1 MPAERPASPAVR
13 LSQAVSM
20 IVPLGF
26 GFFGILLGML
36 PLRLDAGVGFT
47 PLFALMPI
55 YFWGLFRPAILP
67 PGSAFG
73 LGLAQDLLTGAPVGL
88 HALVFMLAFALV
100 VAQRPLFSQRL
111 LQGAWF
117 GFGVTVAFAALALW
131 IMSSI
136 YIGEPQSLLPALA
149 QIAASAIVYPL
160 AANLFILTERRLL
173 SPA

>member
-26 GFFGILLGML
+26 GLFGILLGIL
-36 PLRLDAGVGFT
+36 PLRLDLGVSFT

-67 PGSAFG
+67 SGAVFA
-73 LGLAQDLLTGAPVGL
+73 LGLAQDLLSGAPVGL
-88 HALVFMLAFALV
+88 HALAFMLAFALV

-117 GFGVTVAFAALALW
+117 GFALTAAFATVAIW
-131 IMSSI
+131 IVSSI
-136 YIGEPQSLLPALA
+136 YTGEPQSLLPVLA
-149 QIAASAIVYPL
+149 QWIASVIVYPM